1 MKTLTGTVVS
11 LKNKNTAA
19 VEVENRFQHP
29 LYKKYLR
36 RSKKYACQVDEGINL
51 TLGQKVTIV
60 SCRPVS
66 KTKAFKVLAP
76 TKTAKAAP
84 APEKVSSETPAAK
97 SKTKTDKSK
106 VQDKKTTKKTK
117 EK

>member
-11 LKNKNTAA
+11 LKNQNTAL
-19 VEVENRFQHP
+19 VEVENRYQHP
-29 LYKKYLR
+29 LYKKFLR
-36 RSKKYACQVDEGINL
+36 KSKKYACQVESGLTL
-51 TLGQKVTIV
+51 TLGQQVTIA

-76 TKTAKAAP
+76 
-84 APEKVSSETPAAK
+84 
-97 SKTKTDKSK
+97 
-106 VQDKKTTKKTK
+106 QTK